1 MTAEAGRARD
11 GLPLLTV
18 DLDGVIC
25 APPFGRNLGIGR
37 RLLDPAAPPP
47 PARTPPR
54 WLSAPLDGLRF
65 GARRPLPGVAAALA
79 RLRAS
84 RRVVVLTGRRS
95 SPRRWLRRHGLEN
108 LVDGV
113 IVNATPLRSA
123 HYKLEAVAALGAGA
137 HLDDDAPTAQL
148 LAERSAARPFLRD
161 WPRNRGLPLHPRVE
175 RVADLG
181 ALAAL
186 LAPGEDGG
194 WRGAA
199 RG

>member
-1 MTAEAGRARD
+1 MTAEAGGASDRG

-37 RLLDPAAPPP
+37 RLIDPDATPP
-47 PARTPPR
+47 PASVPPR
-54 WLSAPLDGLRF
+54 WLSAPFDRLRF
-65 GARRPLPGVAAALA
+65 DARRPLPGVAAALA
-79 RLRAS
+79 RLRAT

-95 SPRRWLRRHGLEN
+95 APRRWLRRHGLDAF
-108 LVDGV
+108 LDGV

-123 HYKLEAVAALGAGA
+123 HYKLAVVAELGARA
-137 HLDDDAPTAQL
+137 HVDDDAPTAQL

-186 LAPGEDGG
+186 LAAE
-194 WRGAA
+194 GADA
-199 RG
+199 PPAG